1 METEPAMD
9 SEQEG
14 GEESR
19 MGDNQGVSSPMEPKP
34 SYTDGN
40 LEGATKSLSGALTNT
55 VNTEDVCTDRVKD
68 SDSTL
73 AKATETLDLL
83 GTTEMLKVATIEQ
96 ELLKAATASDKRV
109 GRTLEDA
116 IWKENTKDFLIVADD
131 VLTMLDCTLM
141 I

>member
-19 MGDNQGVSSPMEPKP
+19 MGDDQGVSPPMEPEP
-34 SYTDGN
+34 SNTDGN
-40 LEGATKSLSGALTNT
+40 LKGATKSLSGTLTNT
-55 VNTEDVCTDRVKD
+55 VNTEDVCTDSIKD

-73 AKATETLDLL
+73 AKATETLDLQ
-83 GTTEMLKVATIEQ
+83 GATEMLKVATTKQ

-109 GRTLEDA
+109 A
-116 IWKENTKDFLIVADD
+116 VP
-131 VLTMLDCTLM
+131 
-141 I
+141 